1 MQDEG
6 LGPGAGHRDEIILPH
21 LDAAYNLA
29 HWLVR
34 NRVGAGDV
42 VYDWMQ
48 RYASPLRG
56 LRCQPDDLKQ
66 FVQLLQH

>member
-6 LGPGAGHRDEIILPH
+6 LGPGAGHLDEIILPH

-48 RYASPLRG
+48 SGMRLCAVSDVSRTI
-56 LRCQPDDLKQ
+56 
-66 FVQLLQH
+66 